1 MSEAEE
7 QRDGRQSLAHRVPD
21 LAALELLLAVARLG
35 SLGAAARE
43 VGVTQPAASSRLRSM
58 ERQLGVALVDRS
70 PRGSRLTD
78 AGALVTDWARRV
90 VEAAAA
96 FDAGA
101 RALRDRRDSR
111 LRVAASMT
119 IAEYLLPGWLLA
131 LHAERPDTA
140 VSLLAGNS
148 AKVAELLLTGEADL
162 GFVEGLNVPTGLD
175 STVIARDRLIVVT
188 APGHPWARRRRPL
201 TAQEL
206 AGTPLI
212 LRERGSG
219 TRQVL
224 GRGARRPGP
233 AADRA
238 VLDDGGE
245 GVRGQRRG
253 TLGPQRTGGGGGAGD
268 AAPGQ
273 HPGRGRI
280 APPGPTSRLA
290 DRPPPHGPGPRTP
303 LPDPRMTNTSGTR
316 VARNGAPSHHA
327 PAPGIAPQPPRLCPS
342 HGPFPSGATAPAQGR
357 GERRV
362 QPTMHPH
369 QASHRNPHGSA
380 PLTAPF
386 QAGPLHP
393 LRGAG
398 NCAPSHPGP
407 APDNGPHPRPQS
419 LRTRRRPAP
428 LRRRL

>member
-1 MSEAEE
+1 MSRAEG
-7 QRDGRQSLAHRVPD
+7 QRERTESLAHRVPD

-43 VGVTQPAASSRLRSM
+43 VGITQPAASSRLRSM

-131 LHAERPDTA
+131 LHAGRPDTA

-148 AKVAELLLTGEADL
+148 AKVAELLLAGEADL
-162 GFVEGLNVPTGLD
+162 GFVEGLDVPTGLD
-175 STVIARDRLIVVT
+175 STVIAHDRLIVVT

-201 TAQEL
+201 TAKEL
-206 AGTPLI
+206 ASTPLI

-224 GRGARRPGP
+224 DAALGGLARPLIELSSTTAVKASAVSGAGPSVLSELAVGEELSLRRLVSIP
-233 AADRA
+233 
-238 VLDDGGE
+238 VE
-245 GVRGQRRG
+245 GV
-253 TLGPQRTGGGGGAGD
+253 
-268 AAPGQ
+268 
-273 HPGRGRI
+273 
-280 APPGPTSRLA
+280 
-290 DRPPPHGPGPRTP
+290 
-303 LPDPRMTNTSGTR
+303 
-316 VARNGAPSHHA
+316 
-327 PAPGIAPQPPRLCPS
+327 
-342 HGPFPSGATAPAQGR
+342 
-357 GERRV
+357 
-362 QPTMHPH
+362 
-369 QASHRNPHGSA
+369 
-380 PLTAPF
+380 
-386 QAGPLHP
+386 
-393 LRGAG
+393 
-398 NCAPSHPGP
+398 
-407 APDNGPHPRPQS
+407 
-419 LRTRRRPAP
+419 P
-428 LRRRL
+428 LRRALRAVWPTGHRPTGPARELLSLTRA

>member
-1 MSEAEE
+1 MSEVEGPG
-7 QRDGRQSLAHRVPD
+7 GRREGTGSLAHRVPD

-43 VGVTQPAASSRLRSM
+43 VGITQPAASSRVRSM

-78 AGALVTDWARRV
+78 AGVLVTDWARRV

-148 AKVAELLLTGEADL
+148 ARVAELLLSGEADL
-162 GFVEGLNVPTGLD
+162 GFVEGLSVPAGLD
-175 STVIARDRLIVVT
+175 AVVIGHDRLIVVT

-201 TAQEL
+201 SPQEL
-206 AGTPLI
+206 GETPLI

-224 GRGARRPGP
+224 DAALGGLARPLIELSSTTAVKASAVSGAGPSVLSELAVREELALRRLVAVPVEGVSLRRDLRAVWPKGHRPTGP
-233 AADRA
+233 ARDLLALTRA
-238 VLDDGGE
+238 
-245 GVRGQRRG
+245 
-253 TLGPQRTGGGGGAGD
+253 
-268 AAPGQ
+268 
-273 HPGRGRI
+273 
-280 APPGPTSRLA
+280 
-290 DRPPPHGPGPRTP
+290 
-303 LPDPRMTNTSGTR
+303 
-316 VARNGAPSHHA
+316 
-327 PAPGIAPQPPRLCPS
+327 
-342 HGPFPSGATAPAQGR
+342 
-357 GERRV
+357 
-362 QPTMHPH
+362 
-369 QASHRNPHGSA
+369 
-380 PLTAPF
+380 
-386 QAGPLHP
+386 
-393 LRGAG
+393 
-398 NCAPSHPGP
+398 
-407 APDNGPHPRPQS
+407 
-419 LRTRRRPAP
+419 
-428 LRRRL
+428 

>member
-1 MSEAEE
+1 MAEAEGQHE
-7 QRDGRQSLAHRVPD
+7 RTASLAHRVPD

-43 VGVTQPAASSRLRSM
+43 VGITQPAASSRIRSM

-148 AKVAELLLTGEADL
+148 AKVAELLLSGEADL
-162 GFVEGLNVPTGLD
+162 GFVEGLTVPSGLD
-175 STVIARDRLIVVT
+175 ATVIARDRLIVVT

-201 TAQEL
+201 AAREL
-206 AGTPLI
+206 AETPLI

-224 GRGARRPGP
+224 DAALGGLARPLIELSSTTAVKASAVSGAGPSVLSELVVGEELAMRRLVSIPVEGVSLQRDLRAVWPTGHRPTGP
-233 AADRA
+233 ARE
-238 VLDDGGE
+238 LLSLT
-245 GVRGQRRG
+245 RG
-253 TLGPQRTGGGGGAGD
+253 
-268 AAPGQ
+268 
-273 HPGRGRI
+273 
-280 APPGPTSRLA
+280 
-290 DRPPPHGPGPRTP
+290 
-303 LPDPRMTNTSGTR
+303 
-316 VARNGAPSHHA
+316 
-327 PAPGIAPQPPRLCPS
+327 
-342 HGPFPSGATAPAQGR
+342 
-357 GERRV
+357 
-362 QPTMHPH
+362 
-369 QASHRNPHGSA
+369 
-380 PLTAPF
+380 
-386 QAGPLHP
+386 
-393 LRGAG
+393 
-398 NCAPSHPGP
+398 
-407 APDNGPHPRPQS
+407 
-419 LRTRRRPAP
+419 
-428 LRRRL
+428 

>member
-1 MSEAEE
+1 MSEVEGPG
-7 QRDGRQSLAHRVPD
+7 GRGEGTGSLAHRVPD

-43 VGVTQPAASSRLRSM
+43 VGITQPAASSRVRSM

-78 AGALVTDWARRV
+78 AGVLVTDWARRV

-148 AKVAELLLTGEADL
+148 ARVAELLLSGEADL
-162 GFVEGLNVPTGLD
+162 GFVEGLSVPAGLD
-175 STVIARDRLIVVT
+175 AVVIGHDRLIVVT

-201 TAQEL
+201 SSQEL
-206 AGTPLI
+206 GETPLI

-224 GRGARRPGP
+224 DAALGGLARPLIELSSTTAVKASAVSGAGPSVLSELAVREELALRRLVAVPVEGVSLRRDLRAVWPKGHRPTGP
-233 AADRA
+233 ARDLLALTRA
-238 VLDDGGE
+238 
-245 GVRGQRRG
+245 
-253 TLGPQRTGGGGGAGD
+253 
-268 AAPGQ
+268 
-273 HPGRGRI
+273 
-280 APPGPTSRLA
+280 
-290 DRPPPHGPGPRTP
+290 
-303 LPDPRMTNTSGTR
+303 
-316 VARNGAPSHHA
+316 
-327 PAPGIAPQPPRLCPS
+327 
-342 HGPFPSGATAPAQGR
+342 
-357 GERRV
+357 
-362 QPTMHPH
+362 
-369 QASHRNPHGSA
+369 
-380 PLTAPF
+380 
-386 QAGPLHP
+386 
-393 LRGAG
+393 
-398 NCAPSHPGP
+398 
-407 APDNGPHPRPQS
+407 
-419 LRTRRRPAP
+419 
-428 LRRRL
+428 

>member
-1 MSEAEE
+1 MSRAEGQQE
-7 QRDGRQSLAHRVPD
+7 RTESLAHRVPD

-43 VGVTQPAASSRLRSM
+43 VGITQPAASSRLRSM

-148 AKVAELLLTGEADL
+148 AKVAELLLAGEADL

-175 STVIARDRLIVVT
+175 STVIAHDRLIVVT

-201 TAQEL
+201 TAAEL
-206 AGTPLI
+206 ASTPLI

-224 GRGARRPGP
+224 DAALGGLARPLIELSSTTAVKASAVSGAGPSVLSELAVGEELSLRRLVSIP
-233 AADRA
+233 
-238 VLDDGGE
+238 VE
-245 GVRGQRRG
+245 GV
-253 TLGPQRTGGGGGAGD
+253 
-268 AAPGQ
+268 
-273 HPGRGRI
+273 
-280 APPGPTSRLA
+280 
-290 DRPPPHGPGPRTP
+290 
-303 LPDPRMTNTSGTR
+303 
-316 VARNGAPSHHA
+316 
-327 PAPGIAPQPPRLCPS
+327 
-342 HGPFPSGATAPAQGR
+342 
-357 GERRV
+357 
-362 QPTMHPH
+362 
-369 QASHRNPHGSA
+369 
-380 PLTAPF
+380 
-386 QAGPLHP
+386 
-393 LRGAG
+393 
-398 NCAPSHPGP
+398 
-407 APDNGPHPRPQS
+407 
-419 LRTRRRPAP
+419 P
-428 LRRRL
+428 LRRALRAVWPTGHRPTGPARELLSLTRA

>member
-1 MSEAEE
+1 MSEAEG
-7 QRDGRQSLAHRVPD
+7 QRTESLAHRVPD

-43 VGVTQPAASSRLRSM
+43 AGITQPAASSRIRSM

-162 GFVEGLNVPTGLD
+162 GFVEGLTVPTGLD

-188 APGHPWARRRRPL
+188 APAHPWARRRRPL
-201 TAQEL
+201 TAVEL
-206 AGTPLI
+206 AATPLI

-224 GRGARRPGP
+224 DAALGGLARPLIELSSTTAVKASAVSGAGPSVLSELAVGEELAMRRLVSIPVEGVSLRRDLRAVWPTGHRPTGP
-233 AADRA
+233 ARE
-238 VLDDGGE
+238 LLSLT
-245 GVRGQRRG
+245 RG
-253 TLGPQRTGGGGGAGD
+253 
-268 AAPGQ
+268 
-273 HPGRGRI
+273 
-280 APPGPTSRLA
+280 
-290 DRPPPHGPGPRTP
+290 
-303 LPDPRMTNTSGTR
+303 
-316 VARNGAPSHHA
+316 
-327 PAPGIAPQPPRLCPS
+327 
-342 HGPFPSGATAPAQGR
+342 
-357 GERRV
+357 
-362 QPTMHPH
+362 
-369 QASHRNPHGSA
+369 
-380 PLTAPF
+380 
-386 QAGPLHP
+386 
-393 LRGAG
+393 
-398 NCAPSHPGP
+398 
-407 APDNGPHPRPQS
+407 
-419 LRTRRRPAP
+419 
-428 LRRRL
+428 